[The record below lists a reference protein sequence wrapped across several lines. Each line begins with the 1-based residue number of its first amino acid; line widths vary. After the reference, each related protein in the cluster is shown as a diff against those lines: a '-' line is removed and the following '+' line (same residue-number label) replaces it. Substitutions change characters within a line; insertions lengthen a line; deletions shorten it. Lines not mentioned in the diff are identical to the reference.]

1 MKCLSCDK
9 ILSDE
14 EATAKSER
22 TGEYLEL
29 CNECLDPLSEIVDYH
44 NQNLEPFPNL
54 IVIVYESSKRP
65 DQETEEIVYYPL
77 HTEE

>member
-29 CNECLDPLSEIVDYH
+29 CNECLDPLAEIV
-44 NQNLEPFPNL
+44 
-54 IVIVYESSKRP
+54 VVYESGKRP
-65 DQETEEIVYYPL
+65 DQETEEIIYYPL
-77 HTEE
+77 HTDE